1 MMAGL
6 NNVSRDAA
14 VVLASPEEVHS
25 ALEDHL
31 ERWRPEIL
39 DLSHAIHADPELG
52 GQEFRAVKRVQKVL
66 LKAGF
71 TFDEPQPEQPTA
83 FSARFGSGGLVV
95 ALCVEYDALPDIG
108 HACGHNVNAASA
120 VGAALALAAVA
131 NELDITVKVLG
142 TPAEETT
149 GGKVDLMEA
158 GFFDDVSLAMMV
170 HAGAAD
176 VVGGSSLAMSM
187 WEVLFEG
194 RPAHAAAA
202 PSEGV
207 NALDA
212 LVVAQLAIALARQQL
227 PAGSIVSLIVT
238 EGGSAV
244 NVIPER
250 SRASVEMRA
259 PGIDQLR
266 VIQDKVRRCLE
277 AGAHASGCTLQVTPI
292 GQRLRGTAPGSVPV
306 HGLPGS
312 DESQGQGR
320 CVQRRSCGLD
330 GHGKRFATGA
340 EHPPDGGLRREWR
353 RASHSRVRGLRR
365 IGRSRQG
372 GVGRIFRTGSSG
384 MRRCRGPGPTGTP
397 ATKDAHLK
405 SQAPPAGPAP
415 RPGGQ

>member
-277 AGAHASGCTLQVTPI
+277 AGAHASGCTLDMTPK
-292 GQRLRGTAPGSVPV
+292 GNDYAELRQDSYLSTAYQEAMKARGRDVAFNPEPVASTDMGNVSQLVPSIHPMV
-306 HGLPGS
+306 GYDVSGAAHHTAEFAAFGASAGA
-312 DESQGQGR
+312 DKA
-320 CVQRRSCGLD
+320 VLD
-330 GHGKRFATGA
+330 GSFGLAAAACAAALDPAQR
-340 EHPPDGGLRREWR
+340 ERLLRR
-353 RASHSRVRGLRR
+353 A
-365 IGRSRQG
+365 
-372 GVGRIFRTGSSG
+372 RT
-384 MRRCRGPGPTGTP
+384 
-397 ATKDAHLK
+397 
-405 SQAPPAGPAP
+405 
-415 RPGGQ
+415 

>member
-1 MMAGL
+1 MTAGL
-6 NNVSRDAA
+6 NSGTQGSA
-14 VVLASPEEVHS
+14 VVLSSPAHIHATLDNEVQ
-25 ALEDHL
+25 
-31 ERWRPEIL
+31 RWKRDIL

-52 GQEFRAVKRVQKVL
+52 GQEFRAVKRVKEVL
-66 LKAGF
+66 RRAGF
-71 TFDEPQPEQPTA
+71 TLDETPPEQPTA
-83 FSARFGSGGLVV
+83 FSARCGSGQLVV

-131 NELDITVKVLG
+131 EQLDITVKVLG

-170 HAGAAD
+170 HAGASD

-227 PAGSIVSLIVT
+227 PVGSIVSLIVT

-277 AGAHASGCTLQVTPI
+277 AGAHASGCTLQLTPKGNDYAELCQDPYLSAAYQEAMKAKGRDVVFNADPVASTDMGNVSQLVPSI
-292 GQRLRGTAPGSVPV
+292 HPMVGYDVRGAAHHTAEFAAFGASAGADRAVLDGSFAMAAAACAAAMDP
-306 HGLPGS
+306 
-312 DESQGQGR
+312 E
-320 CVQRRSCGLD
+320 QRRRL
-330 GHGKRFATGA
+330 
-340 EHPPDGGLRREWR
+340 LQ
-353 RASHSRVRGLRR
+353 RARV
-365 IGRSRQG
+365 
-372 GVGRIFRTGSSG
+372 
-384 MRRCRGPGPTGTP
+384 
-397 ATKDAHLK
+397 
-405 SQAPPAGPAP
+405 
-415 RPGGQ
+415 

>member
-1 MMAGL
+1 ML
-6 NNVSRDAA
+6 S
-14 VVLASPEEVHS
+14 SPANIHSILGSEV
-25 ALEDHL
+25 
-31 ERWRPEIL
+31 ERWTPEIL

-52 GQEFRAVKRVQKVL
+52 GQEFRAVKRVKGVL
-66 LKAGF
+66 RKAGF
-71 TFDEPQPEQPTA
+71 TFDEAQPEEPTA
-83 FSARFGSGGLVV
+83 FSARFGSGELMV
-95 ALCVEYDALPDIG
+95 ALCVEYDALPAIG

-131 NELDITVKVLG
+131 EQLDISVKVLG

-149 GGKVDLMEA
+149 GGKVDLIDA

-187 WEVLFEG
+187 WDVLFEG

-227 PAGSIVSLIVT
+227 PVGSVVSLIVT

-277 AGAHASGCTLQVTPI
+277 AGAHASGCTLRVTPS
-292 GQRLRGTAPGSVPV
+292 GNDYAELRQDTYLSTAYQEAMKAKGRDVAFNADPVASTDMGNVSQLVPSIHPMV
-306 HGLPGS
+306 GYDVRGAAHHTAEFAAFGASAGA
-312 DESQGQGR
+312 DKA
-320 CVQRRSCGLD
+320 VLD
-330 GHGKRFATGA
+330 GSFGLAAAACAAALDPAQRERLLQRTRSWKR
-340 EHPPDGGLRREWR
+340 
-353 RASHSRVRGLRR
+353 S
-365 IGRSRQG
+365 
-372 GVGRIFRTGSSG
+372 
-384 MRRCRGPGPTGTP
+384 
-397 ATKDAHLK
+397 
-405 SQAPPAGPAP
+405 APPAGPAR